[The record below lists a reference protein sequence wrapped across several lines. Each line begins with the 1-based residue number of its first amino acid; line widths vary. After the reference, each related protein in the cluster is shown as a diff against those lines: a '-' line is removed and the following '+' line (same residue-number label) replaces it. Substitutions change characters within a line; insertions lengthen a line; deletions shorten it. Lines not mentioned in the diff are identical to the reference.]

1 MLDMPTDG
9 DSAQP
14 EWWERNQ
21 ELKQSMDLPE
31 YDPPRFE
38 DGTYLH
44 RVIDELETEYG
55 YSIQIVGIN
64 PRYPD
69 NWEVKI
75 DEELIF
81 EVGRHRDDDGNTVY
95 ELTADQFCRR
105 FHSAME

>member
-1 MLDMPTDG
+1 
-9 DSAQP
+9 
-14 EWWERNQ
+14 
-21 ELKQSMDLPE
+21 MDLPE

-44 RVIDELETEYG
+44 RVIDELETEYECP
-55 YSIQIVGIN
+55 IQIVGIN

-75 DEELIF
+75 DGELIF

-95 ELTADQFCRR
+95 ELTADQFRRR